1 MWEVIPTLRKAFWRE
16 RQTMNFPSHVN
27 VPSEKREEI
36 IDLLNTLLAD
46 SIDLHWQIKQAH
58 WNIRGTH
65 FYSRHLLF
73 DDLAKHAR
81 KQADEFA
88 ERAGTLGGYA
98 EGTIRLAAKN
108 SELPEYDL
116 KAVESEDHL
125 KALVDRF
132 ARYAASI
139 RGGIQRCDELEEPI
153 TVDLLTQVLGDVEL
167 DMWFLES
174 HLNGGARPGM
184 RPGKG
189 GRDAGTEPTRPT
201 NA

>member
-1 MWEVIPTLRKAFWRE
+1 
-16 RQTMNFPSHVN
+16 MNFPSHVN
-27 VPSEKREEI
+27 VPAETREEI

-46 SIDLHWQIKQAH
+46 AIDLHWQIKQAH

-81 KQADEFA
+81 KQADDFA

-125 KALVDRF
+125 RALVDRM

-139 RGGIQRCDELEEPI
+139 RNGIQRCDELNEPI

-167 DMWFLES
+167 DLWFLES
-174 HLNGGARPGM
+174 HLNGTGRPVAR
-184 RPGKG
+184 KG
-189 GRDAGTEPTRPT
+189 GREDARGEPSRTPH
-201 NA
+201 A

>member
-1 MWEVIPTLRKAFWRE
+1 
-16 RQTMNFPSHVN
+16 MNFPSHVN
-27 VPSEKREEI
+27 VPSETREEI
-36 IDLLNTLLAD
+36 IDLLNNLLAD

-125 KALVDRF
+125 KCLVDRF
-132 ARYAASI
+132 ARYGASI

-174 HLNGGARPGM
+174 HLNGTARPTP
-184 RPGKG
+184 RTKG
-189 GRDAGTEPTRPT
+189 GRDETRSTEPTRPPH
-201 NA
+201 A